1 MLDIVNFTLSILWIL
16 LSFLKM
22 CGDLVDNYV
31 NQGYGLPSGH
41 MWLWELD
48 HKEGRMPKNWS
59 LCTVVLE
66 KTPESPFDSKEIQP
80 VNLKGNQPWV
90 LIERTDTEAEA
101 PVF

>member
-48 HKEGRMPKNWS
+48 HKEGREPKN
-59 LCTVVLE
+59 LCLQTVMLE
-66 KTPESPFDSKEIQP
+66 KTPESPLGQQGGQTSQS
-80 VNLKGNQPWV
+80 
-90 LIERTDTEAEA
+90 
-101 PVF
+101 

>member
-48 HKEGRMPKNWS
+48 HKEGRMPKN
-59 LCTVVLE
+59 
-66 KTPESPFDSKEIQP
+66 
-80 VNLKGNQPWV
+80 
-90 LIERTDTEAEA
+90 
-101 PVF
+101 